1 MRPNNEEVEKRR
13 RLDRNTAVPSPQNAQ
28 GFFLVRCRLRNS
40 AIGAEASLRHVHGPP
55 ANVSPIDHHNRK
67 YTKVVHVDH
76 HFPLHDRFPY
86 SDRLG
91 WGQTV
96 GSKKIGPS
104 DPTRA
109 LKFCQS
115 SQLVQKAVYIVIH
128 VLSLIIWCLKN
139 LEPHLGWLKN

>member
-1 MRPNNEEVEKRR
+1 MTDNGHRR
-13 RLDRNTAVPSPQNAQ
+13 RQHGGSVAPKVSHRIFLSVVAYGTAPSAPKQ
-28 GFFLVRCRLRNS
+28 VR
-40 AIGAEASLRHVHGPP
+40 RHVRGPP

-67 YTKVVHVDH
+67 YSKLVHVDH

-115 SQLVQKAVYIVIH
+115 SQLVREAVFVVSH
-128 VLSLIIWCLKN
+128 VRSLIM
-139 LEPHLGWLKN
+139 

>member
-1 MRPNNEEVEKRR
+1 M
-13 RLDRNTAVPSPQNAQ
+13 NTVVPSPQKCDI
-28 GFFLVRCRLRNS
+28 GFSCPLSPTEQRHRRRKVC
-40 AIGAEASLRHVHGPP
+40 RHVRGPP

-67 YTKVVHVDH
+67 YSKVVHVNH
-76 HFPLHDRFPY
+76 PFPLKDRFTY
-86 SDRLG
+86 SERLG

-104 DPTRA
+104 DPTGA

-115 SQLVQKAVYIVIH
+115 SQLVQKAVYVVIH
-128 VLSLIIWCLKN
+128 VRILIIWGLKN